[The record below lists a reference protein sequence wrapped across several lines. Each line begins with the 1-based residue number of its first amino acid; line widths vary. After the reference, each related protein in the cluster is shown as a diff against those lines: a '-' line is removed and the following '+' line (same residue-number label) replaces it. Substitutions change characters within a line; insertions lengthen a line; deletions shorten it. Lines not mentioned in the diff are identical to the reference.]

1 MAETFNG
8 VASVQEDP
16 GLDVDVGVGRRAEDP
31 DRDIGSDDVVRV
43 DERGTPEREVFDLL
57 RERRTA
63 DLPHVDGDR
72 EVRDRVRDR
81 EVDDLEVHHVERL
94 DVEDAGQLDL
104 AVRSLVNLLK

>member
-31 DRDIGSDDVVRV
+31 DREIGSDDVVRV

-72 EVRDRVRDR
+72 EVRDRVR
-81 EVDDLEVHHVERL
+81 EVDDLEVHLVERL

-104 AVRSLVNLLK
+104 AVRSLVNFLK